1 MISDYHDTLGG
12 LDKDFESTEIEDE
25 YNLRNGLSFLNEDTA
40 VQFIEKWAEK
50 NFCPLRTILFC
61 VVLCINYT

>member
-40 VQFIEKWAEK
+40 VQFIEKSESHQKLSQYPRW
-50 NFCPLRTILFC
+50 
-61 VVLCINYT
+61 